1 MIAARRSLER
11 LSVAQLYSSNG
22 DPWKMISENRP
33 RRLICLTGF
42 MGSGKSTAGGFV
54 ARQLGWPHIDLDKR
68 ITESTGLSI
77 PEIFSRMGEPE
88 FRRIEREQLERVV
101 GESMESQKPRIV
113 SLGGGTISQPQ
124 NLALLRENGAAL
136 IWLHCPVEELLL
148 RCAVV
153 TDRPLFRD
161 EASFRRL
168 YEERL
173 PAYESSDYRVESHAE
188 PARVVEQI
196 LRSWDFSRG

>member
-1 MIAARRSLER
+1 MTSDL
-11 LSVAQLYSSNG
+11 
-22 DPWKMISENRP
+22 RP

-42 MGSGKSTAGGFV
+42 MGSGKSTAGAFV

-68 ITESTGLSI
+68 ITEAAALSI

-88 FRRIEREQLERVV
+88 FRRMEREQLERVV
-101 GESMESQKPRIV
+101 GEYAESQKPRIV

-124 NLALLRENGAAL
+124 NLAILREHGAAL
-136 IWLHCPVEELLL
+136 IWLHCPVEQLLL
-148 RCAVV
+148 RCAIV

-168 YEERL
+168 YQERL
-173 PAYESSDYRVESHAE
+173 PAYESSDYRVDSHGE
-188 PARVVEQI
+188 PARVAERI
-196 LRSWDFSRG
+196 LALGIFPRVVA